1 MEMKGIITART
12 CPRCGHHEIGVTSR
26 DGVFHPLKPG
36 TVVQVMEAS
45 GEGEFGEGLNIV
57 PGVLNAAHSSVG
69 PESVRPPTDTETLI
83 EIPQRPQEVEEE
95 VFQYE
100 IWVPEALAG
109 DRRFRLKY
117 GVMVKPGTNS
127 DEMTPDDYR
136 MAYML
141 KLQILIEKEVYV
153 PVAVILDRF
162 FTSPHLASGTSKEIA
177 EAMWDEL
184 DEIKAPV
191 LRVTAWLDKQTDDTL
206 AGLIQPVPREE
217 LENAPVDEAAAI
229 VEFDALSLED
239 FLEML

>member
-12 CPRCGHHEIGVTSR
+12 CPRCGHHEIGFISG

-45 GEGEFGEGLNIV
+45 DERDLGEGLNIA
-57 PGVLNAAHSSVG
+57 PGVMNVAHFSVG
-69 PESVRPPTDTETLI
+69 PDSVRPPTDSETLI
-83 EIPQRPQEVEEE
+83 EIPQRPQEIEEE
-95 VFQYE
+95 ASQYE
-100 IWVPEALAG
+100 IWVPETLAG

-117 GVMVKPGTNS
+117 GVMVKLGTNF
-127 DEMTPDDYR
+127 DEMTPDAYR

-141 KLQILIEKEVYV
+141 KLQHLIEKEGYV
-153 PVAVILDRF
+153 SIAVILDRF
-162 FTSPHLASGTSKEIA
+162 LASPHLASGSSKEIA

-191 LRVTAWLDKQTDDTL
+191 FCVTAWLDEQTDEAL
-206 AGLIQPVPREE
+206 AGLVQPVPREE
-217 LENAPVDEAAAI
+217 LENIPVDETSAI
-229 VEFDALSLED
+229 GEFEALSLED